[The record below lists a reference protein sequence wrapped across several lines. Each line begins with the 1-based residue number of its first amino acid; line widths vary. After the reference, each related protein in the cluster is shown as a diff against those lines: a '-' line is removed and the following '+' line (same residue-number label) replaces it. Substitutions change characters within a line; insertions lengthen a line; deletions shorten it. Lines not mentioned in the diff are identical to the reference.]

1 MTQTSFNDKEFS
13 RMLSVY
19 VQSFGAK
26 KIYNLRGWSV
36 FMIPCW
42 GLPEISIEKS
52 KWFLLESLDQILIW
66 SFGGYCLFKI
76 HFNFVIF
83 LGL

>member
-42 GLPEISIEKS
+42 GLPEISTEKS
-52 KWFLLESLDQILIW
+52 K
-66 SFGGYCLFKI
+66 
-76 HFNFVIF
+76 
-83 LGL
+83 